1 LNSIFSSFTI
11 YPASFPHAAI
21 HGLREGYAR
30 AMAEFAPNIV
40 LSDDEAFWREFY
52 WKAAEVVDGYDYHE
66 LGAYIEHHRLY
77 IAKHL
82 HDPASSASSVVS
94 AASAE
99 IDYALGR
106 LLLLNGS
113 G

>member
-1 LNSIFSSFTI
+1 MNSIFSSFTI

-21 HGLREGYAR
+21 HGLTEGYAR
-30 AMAEFAPNIV
+30 EMAQYDRNFV
-40 LSDDEAFWREFY
+40 LVDDEAFWREFY
-52 WKAAEVVDGYDYHE
+52 WKAADVLDGYDHHE
-66 LGAYIEHHRLY
+66 LGAYIEHQRLY

-82 HDPASSASSVVS
+82 HRPSWPASRVVS
-94 AASAE
+94 AAFAE

-113 G
+113 D